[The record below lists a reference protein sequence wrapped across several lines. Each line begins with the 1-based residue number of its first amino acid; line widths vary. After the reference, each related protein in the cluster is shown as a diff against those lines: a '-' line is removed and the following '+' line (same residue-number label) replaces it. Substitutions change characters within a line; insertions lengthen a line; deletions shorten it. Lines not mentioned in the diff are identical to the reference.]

1 MKANY
6 HINLNSLWSQATPL
20 EVRKNWKIDIYLLY
34 SMLIVYSYTL
44 IILYRL
50 LDTIRYSY
58 LYNILT
64 IFPSYLMWIESWI
77 KLYLVW
83 KCYYSYLTI
92 SKSWVVISDFSLN
105 WMQYRICQL
114 YLSNFQH
121 SILASD
127 NIIKG
132 IPRNWV
138 HRPTMY
144 VDIPW

>member
-1 MKANY
+1 MITYY
-6 HINLNSLWSQATPL
+6 HINLNCLWSQTTPF
-20 EVRKNWKIDIYLLY
+20 EGRKNWKIDIYSSY

-50 LDTIRYSY
+50 LYTIRYSY
-58 LYNILT
+58 LYNLLT
-64 IFPSYLMWIESWI
+64 IYPSYLMWVESWI

-83 KCYYSYLTI
+83 KCYYNYLTI
-92 SKSWVVISDFSLN
+92 SKSWVVISYFSLN
-105 WMQYRICQL
+105 RMQYRICQL
-114 YLSNFQH
+114 YLSDLEY
-121 SILASD
+121 SILDSD
-127 NIIKG
+127 NIIKD